1 MKEDVFSLDEGSVVL
16 TWPERISKTSA
27 QDLKDW
33 LALVARKIERAAALA
48 EHDRPSVEVHS
59 MASDLVRPECLTHQP
74 PAE

>member
-33 LALVARKIERAAALA
+33 LALVARKIERAADPAMALA
-48 EHDRPSVEVHS
+48 EQDRPSVEVHS
-59 MASDLVRPECLTHQP
+59 MASDLVRPE
-74 PAE
+74 